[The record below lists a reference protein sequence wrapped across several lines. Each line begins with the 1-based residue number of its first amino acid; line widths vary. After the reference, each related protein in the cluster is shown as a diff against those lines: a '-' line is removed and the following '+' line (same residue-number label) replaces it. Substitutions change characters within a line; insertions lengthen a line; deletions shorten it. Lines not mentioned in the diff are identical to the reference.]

1 MRKYFLY
8 MICLGTM
15 LFSVLHCYADFPM
28 GKGRIA
34 LIGTYNYFYS
44 NKYFDEKAKMIKY
57 PPGDFFNST
66 SYGLTFMAGIGRKV
80 DFNLSVPFVVQSIT
94 TSGVKQTNSGL
105 GDANVGL
112 SFHFPSESLTKSFTL
127 KTGLILPLYQNDTL
141 ATPYLGYANKGI
153 QLGAAYAFSPFKDA
167 YATLEFT
174 YTRFVDAFEGPDQYR
189 GSVTL
194 SKMLTNYT
202 TLTGNF
208 SHQVSRSINTSFNQ
222 NVSINKNFEG
232 GTISLSLTQRITRTI
247 TPSIQ
252 GFYTLYGKN
261 MGLGMGASFFITV
274 RIP

>member
-1 MRKYFLY
+1 
-8 MICLGTM
+8 
-15 LFSVLHCYADFPM
+15 M
-28 GKGRIA
+28 GKGRVA

-44 NKYFDEKAKMIKY
+44 NKYFDEKAKLIKY
-57 PPGDFFNST
+57 PTGDFFNST

-80 DFNLSVPFVVQSIT
+80 DLNVSVPFVVQSIT

-105 GDANVGL
+105 GDANLGL
-112 SFHFPSESLTKSFTL
+112 SFHFPSESLTKSFTI
-127 KTGLILPLYQNDTL
+127 KTGVILPLYQNDTL
-141 ATPYLGYANKGI
+141 KTPYLGYASTGV
-153 QLGAAYAFSPFKDA
+153 QLGAAYAFSPFKQA

-174 YTRFVDAFEGPDQYR
+174 YTRFLDASEGPNQYR
-189 GSVTL
+189 GAFTL

-202 TLTGNF
+202 TLTGSF
-208 SHQVSRSINTSFNQ
+208 AHQISRSANTDFSQ
-222 NVSINKNFEG
+222 NISINKNFDG

-261 MGLGMGASFFITV
+261 MGLGLGASFFVTV